1 MGVLVMVV
9 GKSGSGK
16 STSLRNF
23 EDGEAAIF
31 NVAGKPLPFRK
42 RLAKADRCGYKSIEA
57 SLRANKLRAYVV
69 DDSTYFLHHP
79 DVDERGNVK
88 PKSIGRMLDEKL
100 CIEGLFPI
108 VINCEV
114 RNGQHVFSVEPD
126 ERGIAKAPMDM
137 FESAVFDN
145 DLKAV
150 DAAVREYWGMAPLST
165 GGGDAE

>member
-1 MGVLVMVV
+1 MATNDDTVV
-9 GKSGSGK
+9 
-16 STSLRNF
+16 
-23 EDGEAAIF
+23 
-31 NVAGKPLPFRK
+31 
-42 RLAKADRCGYKSIEA
+42 
-57 SLRANKLRAYVV
+57 
-69 DDSTYFLHHP
+69 YFLHHP

>member
-1 MGVLVMVV
+1 MATNDDTVV
-9 GKSGSGK
+9 
-16 STSLRNF
+16 
-23 EDGEAAIF
+23 
-31 NVAGKPLPFRK
+31 
-42 RLAKADRCGYKSIEA
+42 
-57 SLRANKLRAYVV
+57 
-69 DDSTYFLHHP
+69 YFLHHP

-114 RNGQHVFSVEPD
+114 RNGQHVFIVEPD

-137 FESAVFDN
+137 FESVVFDN